1 MIWLPSFYI
10 FCKVVLIISV
20 ILFLGSSLVSRSSM
34 GQALWDGGSIQAPSK
49 WWAGYTELHEVRGS
63 KQIFFFV
70 CLMHVSFVRYY
81 QAACGRMWPG
91 LVLQVARVCLCEWR
105 KAPVCMWHKAP
116 LCECEWHKAPM
127 CVWERV
133 TQSTCVYVAQSAR
146 VCEVCW
152 GLYAL
157 SLAPFFFLFSEIT
170 RSWPACLW
178 KWTVY
183 VFLSFVYYTCHL
195 RPSILFCS
203 LTLLQQGQVLGLQ
216 GRYAPYT

>member
-1 MIWLPSFYI
+1 MHWRSYLKFPDNPKLSLEAKDLICRLLCDVDHRIGSAGADQIKVYFSLLRSTAYWCSFWMIWLPWFYI
-10 FCKVVLIISV
+10 FCKVVFIISV

-34 GQALWDGGSIQAPSK
+34 GQAVWDGGSIQAPSK

-116 LCECEWHKAPM
+116 VCVSERVTKRLCVRHKAPE
-127 CVWERV
+127 CVR
-133 TQSTCVYVAQSAR
+133 CA
-146 VCEVCW
+146 EVFIPSP
-152 GLYAL
+152 LHL
-157 SLAPFFFLFSEIT
+157 FF
-170 RSWPACLW
+170 
-178 KWTVY
+178 
-183 VFLSFVYYTCHL
+183 SFYLVK
-195 RPSILFCS
+195 
-203 LTLLQQGQVLGLQ
+203 
-216 GRYAPYT
+216 

>member
-1 MIWLPSFYI
+1 MEAAFKPQVNDELDTQN
-10 FCKVVLIISV
+10 
-20 ILFLGSSLVSRSSM
+20 FLKFEEVSKS
-34 GQALWDGGSIQAPSK
+34 
-49 WWAGYTELHEVRGS
+49 
-63 KQIFFFV
+63 FFV
-70 CLMHVSFVRYY
+70 CLMHVSFFRYY

-170 RSWPACLW
+170 RSCPACLW

-183 VFLSFVYYTCHL
+183 VFSIIRILYLPFTPFNSFPQSDPAPA
-195 RPSILFCS
+195 RPGSGASRKVCTIYIS
-203 LTLLQQGQVLGLQ
+203 
-216 GRYAPYT
+216 

>member
-1 MIWLPSFYI
+1 MEAAFKPQVNDELDTQNFMKFEEVSKSF
-10 FCKVVLIISV
+10 FSFVWCM
-20 ILFLGSSLVSRSSM
+20 SRS
-34 GQALWDGGSIQAPSK
+34 LDIIK
-49 WWAGYTELHEVRGS
+49 LHVVE
-63 KQIFFFV
+63 
-70 CLMHVSFVRYY
+70 C
-81 QAACGRMWPG
+81 G
-91 LVLQVARVCLCEWR
+91 LVLCFRSRVCVCVSDAKHPCVCDTKHPCVSVSDTKRPCLC
-105 KAPVCMWHKAP
+105 
-116 LCECEWHKAPM
+116 
-127 CVWERV
+127 ERV
-133 TQSTCVYVAQSAR
+133 TQSTCVYVTQSAR

-170 RSWPACLW
+170 RSCPACLW

>member
-1 MIWLPSFYI
+1 MEAAFKPQVNDELDTQN
-10 FCKVVLIISV
+10 
-20 ILFLGSSLVSRSSM
+20 FLKFEEVSKS
-34 GQALWDGGSIQAPSK
+34 
-49 WWAGYTELHEVRGS
+49 
-63 KQIFFFV
+63 FFV
-70 CLMHVSFVRYY
+70 CLMHVSFFRYY

-105 KAPVCMWHKAP
+105 KAPVCMWVCDTKHHCVSVSDTKRP
-116 LCECEWHKAPM
+116 CLC
-127 CVWERV
+127 ERV
-133 TQSTCVYVAQSAR
+133 TQSTCVFVR

-170 RSWPACLW
+170 RSCPACLW